1 MRIFLWRRV
10 KVTNHPKQGIII
22 AAGFD
27 SLRLAKRER
36 PARKETRKMKTLN
49 FIVLLL
55 LLLPSEGWVQARKP
69 SSIEEL
75 TIYLGADRE
84 QILYAGAKSE
94 GKVVWYTSLAGG
106 SYKEIVNVFE
116 KKYAGVKVEAFRASG
131 SDLTVKL
138 EEETKARRNIA
149 DAIETTEGNLMFM
162 RDGKL
167 LRPYDS
173 PHLKAYPEDAKER
186 APKGLYYWALA
197 RESYIGFMYNKNLV
211 PKAVAQKNFEVLLN
225 PELKG
230 KMGISIG
237 ETSGKIIGAMIR
249 TKGEEFVKKLKAQEI
264 KLYSIDAPALVNVIA
279 AGEIVAS
286 PAIFQTHTL
295 LAASKG
301 APLEW
306 VPMDIVPTNVG
317 SAAIA
322 ANPPHP
328 HGALL
333 MADFLLSPD
342 GQAVLEKFYYGSATK
357 DQGFK
362 KWRPERGLTTDKYEK
377 DLLRWE
383 RLLKDI
389 ARK

>member
-1 MRIFLWRRV
+1 
-10 KVTNHPKQGIII
+10 
-22 AAGFD
+22 
-27 SLRLAKRER
+27 
-36 PARKETRKMKTLN
+36 MKILGL
-49 FIVLLL
+49 IVLVLLL
-55 LLLPSEGWVQARKP
+55 SPSDAWMQTKKP
-69 SSIEEL
+69 ASIAEL
-75 TIYLGADRE
+75 APYVGVDRE
-84 QILYAGAKSE
+84 QLLYAGAKAE

-106 SYKEIVNVFE
+106 SYKALVNAFE
-116 KKYAGVKVEAFRASG
+116 AKYPGVKVEAFRASG
-131 SDLTVKL
+131 NDLTVKL
-138 EEETKARRNIA
+138 EEEAKARRNIA

-162 RDGKL
+162 RDGKI

-173 PHLKAYPEDAKER
+173 PHLKAYPDDAKEP
-186 APKGLYYWALA
+186 AVKGLVYWALA

-211 PKAVAQKNFEVLLN
+211 PKGFAPKGFEALLT

-230 KMGISIG
+230 RMGISVG
-237 ETSGKIIGAMIR
+237 QTSGKIIGAMIR
-249 TKGEEFVKKLKAQEI
+249 TRGEEFVKRLKGQEI

-279 AGEIVAS
+279 GGEIVAS

-301 APLEW
+301 APVEW

-317 SAAIA
+317 SAAVA

-333 MADFLLSPD
+333 MVDFLLSPD

-383 RLLKDI
+383 KMLKDI
-389 ARK
+389 TRK

>member
-1 MRIFLWRRV
+1 
-10 KVTNHPKQGIII
+10 
-22 AAGFD
+22 
-27 SLRLAKRER
+27 
-36 PARKETRKMKTLN
+36 MKIVGL
-49 FIVLLL
+49 IVLVLSL
-55 LLLPSEGWVQARKP
+55 VPFEMGAQTKKP
-69 SSIEEL
+69 ASIADL
-75 TIYLGADRE
+75 ASYLGADRE
-84 QILYAGAKSE
+84 QLLYAGAKAE

-106 SYKEIVNVFE
+106 SYKALVTAFE
-116 KKYAGVKVEAFRASG
+116 AKYPGVSVEAFRASG
-131 SDLTVKL
+131 SELTVKL
-138 EEETKARRNIA
+138 EEETKARRYIA
-149 DAIETTEGNLMFM
+149 DTIETTEGNLMFM

-167 LRPYDS
+167 LRPYNS
-173 PHLKAYPEDAKER
+173 PHIKSYPEDAKEP
-186 APKGLYYWALA
+186 AGKGLYNWVLA
-197 RESYIGFMYNKNLV
+197 RESYVGFMFNKSLV
-211 PKAVAQKNFEVLLN
+211 PKGFVAKGFEALLT

-230 KMGISIG
+230 RMGISIG

-249 TKGEEFVKKLKAQEI
+249 TKGEEFVKKLKSQEI
-264 KLYSIDAPALVNVIA
+264 RLYSIDAPALVNVIA
-279 AGEIVAS
+279 SGEIIAS

-306 VPMDIVPTNVG
+306 APMDLVPTNVG

-362 KWRPERGLTTDKYEK
+362 KWRPERGLTTDNYEK

-383 RLLKDI
+383 KLLKDI
-389 ARK
+389 TRK

>member
-1 MRIFLWRRV
+1 
-10 KVTNHPKQGIII
+10 
-22 AAGFD
+22 
-27 SLRLAKRER
+27 
-36 PARKETRKMKTLN
+36 MKALG
-49 FIVLLL
+49 FIVLFL
-55 LLLPSEGWVQARKP
+55 LLLPLAGWGQARKP
-69 SSIEEL
+69 ASIEEL
-75 TIYLGADRE
+75 AAYLGADRE
-84 QILYAGAKSE
+84 QILYTGAKAE

-106 SYKEIVNVFE
+106 SYKALVNAFE
-116 KKYAGVKVEAFRASG
+116 KKYPGVKVEAFRASG
-131 SDLTVKL
+131 ADLTVKL

-162 RDGKL
+162 RDGKI
-167 LRPYDS
+167 LRPYTS
-173 PHLKAYPEDAKER
+173 PHLKSYPEEAKEP
-186 APKGLYYWALA
+186 ASKGLYYWALA
-197 RESYIGFMYNKNLV
+197 RESYIGFTYNKSLV
-211 PKAVAQKNFEVLLN
+211 PKGVAQKNFEVLLN
-225 PELKG
+225 PQLKG

-237 ETSGKIIGAMIR
+237 QTSAKIIGAMIKTR
-249 TKGEEFVKKLKAQEI
+249 GEEFVKKLKAQEI
-264 KLYSIDAPALVNVIA
+264 KLYSIDAPALVHVIA
-279 AGEIVAS
+279 SGEIAAS

-306 VPMDIVPTNVG
+306 LPMDIVPTNVG

-362 KWRPERGLTTDKYEK
+362 KWRPEHGLTTDQYEK
-377 DLLRWE
+377 DLLHWE
-383 RLLKDI
+383 KLLNQI
-389 ARK
+389 AHK

>member
-1 MRIFLWRRV
+1 VRAFYRGVALRV
-10 KVTNHPKQGIII
+10 KDNKEKYAETNTCRHFSVVKKICEKG
-22 AAGFD
+22 D
-27 SLRLAKRER
+27 E
-36 PARKETRKMKTLN
+36 KMKTLG
-49 FIVLLL
+49 FMVLLL
-55 LLLPSEGWVQARKP
+55 LLLPSGGWSQASKP

-75 TIYLGADRE
+75 AAYLGADRE
-84 QILYAGAKSE
+84 QVLYAGAKTE

-106 SYKEIVNVFE
+106 SYKALVSAFE
-116 KKYAGVKVEAFRASG
+116 KKYPGVKVEAFRASG

-138 EEETKARRNIA
+138 EEEAKARRNIA
-149 DAIETTEGNLMFM
+149 DTIETTEGNLMFM

-173 PHLKAYPEDAKER
+173 PYLKAYPEDAKEPADKR
-186 APKGLYYWALA
+186 FVYWALA
-197 RESYIGFMYNKNLV
+197 RESYIGFTYNKTLV
-211 PKAVAQKNFEVLLN
+211 SKPITSKNFEVLLN

-237 ETSGKIIGAMIR
+237 ETSGKIIGAMVK
-249 TKGEEFVKKLKAQEI
+249 TKGEEFVKKLKSQGI

-279 AGEIVAS
+279 SGEIAAS

-301 APLEW
+301 APVEW

-317 SAAIA
+317 SAAVA

-362 KWRPERGLTTDKYEK
+362 KWRPERGLSTDKYEK
-377 DLLRWE
+377 DLLHWE
-383 RLLKDI
+383 KLLKEI
-389 ARK
+389 AHK